1 MNPTVIFRRLIFL
14 VGSLFLVSCASTFA
28 PAAHENLQT
37 IDTETPSQPQRLRI
51 INQSS
56 MPLITLVVI
65 FPDERIAFGD
75 VPAGSVTEYLSF
87 PEGVYRYAAY
97 EVTING
103 VKYEQPV
110 VDWVGESPIHG
121 KDITYTLDVD
131 ISQWT
136 THGQV
141 ILLVNVN
148 EDR

>member
-1 MNPTVIFRRLIFL
+1 MNPTVLFRRLIFL
-14 VGSLFLVSCASTFA
+14 IGSLFLVSCASSIA
-28 PAAHENLQT
+28 PAIN
-37 IDTETPSQPQRLRI
+37 TETPSQQQRLRI
-51 INQSS
+51 INQSNVS
-56 MPLITLVVI
+56 LINLVVI
-65 FPDERIAFGD
+65 FPNERIEFGD
-75 VPAGSVTEYLSF
+75 VPAGSETEYLPF

-97 EVTING
+97 EVTIDG

-141 ILLVNVN
+141 ILLVNIN